1 MKISKKTAAVI
12 TAASLLA
19 VGNICTMPKDAVK
32 DFMLS
37 VSAAESDIVASGTC
51 GIYGDNLTWE
61 LDSEDTLTISGEGAM
76 NNWEYS
82 SDIPWD
88 SHRYNIVSVVIED
101 GVTSIGDDAFC
112 NCDSLT
118 SITLPDSL
126 TSIGDEAFLSCNGLT
141 SITLPDSLTSIG
153 DMAFSYC
160 DLTSIIIPDSVT
172 SIAGNAFNSC
182 NDLTSINV
190 DSNNK
195 YYASEDGVLF
205 NKDKSILIQFPEA
218 KPAEEYVIPDGV
230 TTIGNSA
237 FEECESLTSI
247 TIPDSVTT
255 IGDEAFYDCGS
266 LTSIILPDGVTTI
279 GDEAFYDCGS
289 LTSIILPD
297 GVTSI
302 GDSAFAKCERLTS
315 ITIPDGVTSIG
326 NSAFD
331 SCDNLTSI
339 TIPDSVTS
347 IGDDAF
353 WSCDGLTSITLPD
366 SLTSIGN
373 YAFSHCDSLTSIT
386 LPDSLTSI
394 GDKAFSYCDGL
405 TSITIPDSVTTIGKI
420 PFSNCDNLPAINVES
435 GNKYYA
441 SEDGVLFNKDKSVLL
456 EFPVGKTVKEYY
468 VPDSVTA
475 IEDEAFAYCIH
486 VSSIIVPD
494 SVMSI
499 GEDAFYINSFQ
510 IASLKWGDFFSV
522 TIENPECVIYDS
534 SKTIC
539 NHLVPVEY
547 DMYAVEYKF
556 SGVIYGHKGS
566 TAQAYAN
573 RYGSRFELIAPLSIV
588 KQPASVVVPNGEK
601 ASVTVNATGDGL
613 TYKWYYKNKG
623 MTKFV
628 ESTSMTSA
636 TYSVDKMT
644 ALRDGRQLYCV
655 ITDKYGNSVKTD
667 TVTLFI
673 GNALKITAQPES
685 VVVPNG
691 KKASVTVK
699 ATGNGLTYK
708 WYYKNKGMTKFV
720 ESTSMTSATYSVDK
734 MTSARDGRQLYCV
747 ITDLYGNSVKTD
759 TVTLSIANELKIT
772 AQPESVT
779 VPSGKKASV
788 TVSATG
794 DGLTYKWYYKNKGMT
809 KFVESTSMTSATYS
823 VDKMTASRDGRQLY
837 CVITDKYGNSVKT
850 DTVTLNIGKALKIT
864 AQPES
869 VTVANG
875 KKASVTVSATGDGLT
890 YKWYYKNK
898 GASKFSYTSTFTGNK
913 YSVTMSDSRDG
924 RQIYCV
930 ITDKYGNSVKTDT
943 VTLFQE

>member
-1 MKISKKTAAVI
+1 MKLLKKTAAVV

-19 VGNICTMPKDAVK
+19 VGNVGIMPRDAVK
-32 DFMLS
+32 NFMLS
-37 VSAAESDIVASGTC
+37 VSAADSDIVASGKF

-237 FEECESLTSI
+237 FYDCDSLTSITIPDNVTSIGDSAFSYCYSLTSI

-255 IGDEAFYDCGS
+255 IGDYAFSDCESLTSITIPNSVTTIGKNVFSYCIGLTSITIPDSVTAIGDDAFYDCDS
-266 LTSIILPDGVTTI
+266 LTSITIPD
-279 GDEAFYDCGS
+279 S
-289 LTSIILPD
+289 
-297 GVTSI
+297 VTSI
-302 GDSAFAKCERLTS
+302 GNSAFAKCESLTS

-326 NSAFD
+326 N
-331 SCDNLTSI
+331 
-339 TIPDSVTS
+339 
-347 IGDDAF
+347 
-353 WSCDGLTSITLPD
+353 
-366 SLTSIGN
+366 
-373 YAFSHCDSLTSIT
+373 YAFNNCDS
-386 LPDSLTSI
+386 
-394 GDKAFSYCDGL
+394 L

-456 EFPVGKTVKEYY
+456 EFPAGKTVKEYY

-475 IEDEAFAYCIH
+475 IEDLAFAYCIH

-510 IASLKWGDFFSV
+510 LASLKWGDFSSV

-539 NHLVPVEY
+539 NHLVPDEY

-566 TAQAYAN
+566 TAQSYAN
-573 RYGSRFELIAPLSIV
+573 RYGSRFELIAPLAID
-588 KQPASVVVPNGEK
+588 KQPQSVVVPNGEK

-613 TYKWYYKNKG
+613 TYKWYYKNKS

-644 ALRDGRQLYCV
+644 VLRDGRQLYCV

-667 TVTLFI
+667 TVTLSI
-673 GNALKITAQPES
+673 GNVLKITAQPES
-685 VVVPNG
+685 VAVPNG
-691 KKASVTVK
+691 KKASVTV
-699 ATGNGLTYK
+699 N
-708 WYYKNKGMTKFV
+708 
-720 ESTSMTSATYSVDK
+720 
-734 MTSARDGRQLYCV
+734 
-747 ITDLYGNSVKTD
+747 
-759 TVTLSIANELKIT
+759 
-772 AQPESVT
+772 
-779 VPSGKKASV
+779 
-788 TVSATG
+788 ATG
-794 DGLTYKWYYKNKGMT
+794 DGLTYTWYVCSPTGT
-809 KFVESTSMTSATYS
+809 KYTKSSITSATYS
-823 VDKMTASRDGRQLY
+823 YAMTSEKSGRKVY

-850 DTVTLNIGKALKIT
+850 DTVTLSIGNALKIT

-869 VTVANG
+869 VAVPNG
-875 KKASVTVSATGDGLT
+875 EKASVTVNATGDGLT

-943 VTLFQE
+943 ATLSIVNTLKITAQPEDVAAFDGMKASVTVNATGEGLTYKWYYKNKGASKFSYTSTFNGNEYSVTMSDSRDGRQIYCVITDKYGNSVKTDTVTLIQE